1 MEHSAA
7 LVITRLCTSHI
18 KCVSEAANL
27 NCDEIRYDFEEREIL
42 GIH

>member
-1 MEHSAA
+1 MTW
-7 LVITRLCTSHI
+7 LGTSHI
-18 KCVSEAANL
+18 KYVPEAANL